1 MLCYMSNPCVLL
13 TSDEDYRSRVCHF
26 HHDVIRPQV
35 GEKHPTPSGKI
46 FFSESIPWNSI
57 ICRKIRREGEED
69 IFCVSVA
76 RSLVGKE
83 RTKRRRRGSRIYYT
97 VGYYP
102 PTHTHTPKTLWPS
115 LGPTGRQVPLLFVL
129 IPFPLCREV
138 VQPSRHHDRTNGR
151 EKEKII
157 IIKKKHM

>member
-1 MLCYMSNPCVLL
+1 MSNPCVLL

-35 GEKHPTPSGKI
+35 GEKHPTPSRKI

-57 ICRKIRREGEED
+57 FCRKIRQEGEED
-69 IFCVSVA
+69 IFCLSVA

-83 RTKRRRRGSRIYYT
+83 RTKRRGGVTYLLYGRVLST
-97 VGYYP
+97 D
-102 PTHTHTPKTLWPS
+102 THTPKTLWPS

-151 EKEKII
+151 EKEK
-157 IIKKKHM
+157 KK

>member
-102 PTHTHTPKTLWPS
+102 PTHTHTRLRLCGRPS
-115 LGPTGRQVPLLFVL
+115 GQLAVKFRYFLSCFLFPSVERSFNQAATMTVRMEGR
-129 IPFPLCREV
+129 R
-138 VQPSRHHDRTNGR
+138 
-151 EKEKII
+151 
-157 IIKKKHM
+157 KK